1 MAGHETNL
9 VRPKTPQDTSR
20 IAAGSPLAIQGIFL
34 EVLRERFKVGGG
46 LQWEWN
52 PDPTTTGV
60 VIETSYNE
68 ETEIRNSAPAV
79 YVTRLQSVPTREV
92 VGDRAGVELKQHKE
106 GFYAKM
112 TVHIRMLCEAND
124 EGESA
129 IIGDTVQ
136 FTLLTAQDAIQEEFG
151 FHDFKHPIL
160 GQTEP
165 TDRDQRKW
173 VTPVDFSVDFV
184 IRWSQVPIAPL
195 IQQIRSRVTEK
206 GADAFKDVV
215 LTSMSRN
222 GGS

>member
-9 VRPKTPQDTSR
+9 VRPKTAQDTSR

-34 EVLRERFKVGGG
+34 EILRERFKVGCG
-46 LQWEWN
+46 LQWEWKA
-52 PDPTTTGV
+52 DATTTGIF
-60 VIETSYNE
+60 IESSYNE
-68 ETEIRNSAPAV
+68 ETEARNNSPSV

-92 VGDRAGVELKQHKE
+92 VGDRAGVELKKHQE

-112 TVHIRMLCEAND
+112 TVHMRMLCVAND

-129 IIGDTVQ
+129 LLGDTVQ
-136 FTLLTAQDAIQEEFG
+136 FTLLASQDGIQEEFG

-165 TDRDQRKW
+165 MERDQRKW

-184 IRWSQVPIAPL
+184 IRWAQVPIAPL
-195 IQQIRSRVTEK
+195 IQQIRSRVSEK
-206 GADAFKDVV
+206 GTDAFKDVV
-215 LTSMSRN
+215 LTSMGRD